1 MSLSSKDFVTLV
13 QEQVASIQ
21 GKATALVDLTI
32 GSTLRAA
39 VESVAS
45 VALWLQGL
53 VLALLVTT
61 RASTASGSDLDTWMA
76 DYNFT
81 RLAAVAATGSVTFS
95 RFTASGTA
103 LVPVGA
109 LIQTGDGTQQYTVTV
124 DTTNA
129 AYDASQGGYVL
140 ANGISSVTVP
150 IQAVVAGVA
159 GNVTAGTINTIAQA
173 VTGIDTVTNAAGLT
187 NGEDAELDADFRARF
202 IQYINSLSKA
212 TKAAV
217 LYAILSL
224 QQNVSAVIVEN
235 QAYNG
240 ISQPGYFYAVVDD
253 GSGSPSSTF
262 LASAGTAVEATRP
275 LSVTYGIFGPVQQ
288 TANVSMT
295 ITTAT
300 GYIHADVVALVTTAL
315 QTYINTLG
323 LGNSLSYTKLATV
336 AYGASPGVTNVSA
349 LLLNGGTSDLAIT
362 AKQTAKAG
370 TISVA

>member
-53 VLALLVTT
+53 VLALLITT

-81 RLAAVAATGSVTFS
+81 RLAAVAATGSATFS

-109 LIQTGDGTQQYTVTV
+109 LIQTGDGTQQYTVTA
-124 DTTNA
+124 DTANA

-150 IQAVVAGVA
+150 IQAVTAGVA

-173 VTGIDTVTNAAGLT
+173 ITGIDTVTNAAGLT

-240 ISQPGYFYAVVDD
+240 ITQPGYFYAVVDD
-253 GSGSPSSTF
+253 GSGNPGSTF

-315 QTYINTLG
+315 RTYINTLG

-370 TISVA
+370 TIAVA

>member
-13 QEQVASIQ
+13 HEQVASLQ

-32 GSTLRAA
+32 GSTLRAV
-39 VESVAS
+39 VEAVAS

-53 VLALLVTT
+53 ILALLITT
-61 RASTASGSDLDTWMA
+61 RAATASGSDLDTWMA
-76 DYNFT
+76 DYNFF
-81 RLAAVAATGSVTFS
+81 RLAAVAATGSATFS
-95 RFTASGTA
+95 RFTASGVTV
-103 LVPVGA
+103 VPVGA
-109 LIQTGDGTQQYTVTV
+109 LIQTGDGTQQYTVQL
-124 DTTNA
+124 DTTNP
-129 AYDASQGGYVL
+129 AYSASQGGYVL
-140 ANGISSVTVP
+140 ADGISSVTVA
-150 IQAVVAGVA
+150 IQAVVAGVG

-173 VTGIDTVTNAAGLT
+173 IPGVDTVTNAAALT
-187 NGEDAELDADFRARF
+187 NGEDAEQDAAFRSRF
-202 IQYINSLSKA
+202 VQYINSLSKA

-224 QQNVSAVIVEN
+224 QQNVSAIIVEN

-253 GSGSPSSTF
+253 GTGSPSSTF
-262 LASAGTAVEATRP
+262 LASAANAIEDTRP
-275 LSVTYGIFGPVQQ
+275 LSVTYGVFGPNQV

-295 ITTAT
+295 ITTDT
-300 GYIHADVVALVTTAL
+300 GYVHTDVVALVTAAL

-323 LGNSLSYTKLATV
+323 LGNSLSYTKLATT

-349 LLLNGGTSDLAIT
+349 VLLNGGTTDLAIT
-362 AKQTAKAG
+362 AKQTAKSG

>member
-21 GKATALVDLTI
+21 GKATALLDLTI

-109 LIQTGDGTQQYTVTV
+109 LIQTGDGTQQYTVTA

-129 AYDASQGGYVL
+129 AYDATQGGYVL
-140 ANGISSVTVP
+140 ANGINSVTVP

-159 GNVTAGTINTIAQA
+159 GNVTSGTINTIAQA

-202 IQYINSLSKA
+202 VQYINSLSKA

-224 QQNVSAVIVEN
+224 QQNVSAIIVEN

-275 LSVTYGIFGPVQQ
+275 LSVTYGIFGPNQV
-288 TANVSMT
+288 TANVSAT

-300 GYIHADVVALVTTAL
+300 GYTHADVVALVVAAL